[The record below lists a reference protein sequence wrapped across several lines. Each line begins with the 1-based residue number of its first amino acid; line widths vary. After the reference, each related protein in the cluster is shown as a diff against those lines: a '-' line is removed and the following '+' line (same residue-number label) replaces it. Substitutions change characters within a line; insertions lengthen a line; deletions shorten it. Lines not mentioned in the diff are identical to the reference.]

1 MNDYF
6 RKKNRVKLLS
16 IQNFKDFFASEK
28 YVEDSIERI
37 EEHELLRR
45 EVRNLS
51 EREQLII
58 GYKFGAELSN
68 KDIAK
73 IMELSD
79 TNVGVILHRA
89 IRTLREKMG
98 EYYG

>member
-16 IQNFKDFFASEK
+16 IENFKDFFASEK

-37 EEHELLRR
+37 EEHEQLRR

-68 KDIAK
+68 
-73 IMELSD
+73 
-79 TNVGVILHRA
+79 NVGVILHRA

-98 EYYG
+98 EYYELQRKILYRK